1 MTAANQTIR
10 LIWTLLDISGK
21 TKDHIKARY
30 DLQEMGIRKNLH
42 PKDVGGGRA
51 EIAKSCF
58 SMTPEEK
65 STFCGV
71 LKGAKLPDG
80 SASNI
85 SRCVKVSERK
95 IYGYKSHDAH
105 FMLHYLL
112 QIAITSTMPKSVAQ
126 PLIRLGCFFRS
137 LCQKVIQIHDLNN
150 LEDEIAEVL
159 CQLEM
164 VFPPS
169 FFDVMVHLPIHL
181 ANEARLGGPVQF
193 RWMYPIERYLC
204 KLKGYVRNRSRPEG
218 SIAEGYLA
226 EEAITLCSRYL
237 HTSVDTRLNRK
248 SRNYDNSDLLEVDE
262 IDYFTSIGRPL
273 GGKKNG
279 KPFHLDCDYLAQAHR
294 YILFNCEDIE
304 VYISEHDD
312 IVNSHTKKRQWD
324 KAKAQSQNFSEWFKT
339 RAMRDDV
346 PLKLQELSKGPN
358 DVAKRFSGYVVN
370 GYRFHTMERDA
381 RRKTQNSGVTLVSL
395 TASFASSKDENP
407 LTEPVTFFGAIK
419 DIIELNYYGHFK
431 FVLFRCDWYEVEKE
445 KYGLTCVHFNKK
457 CYQDDAFV
465 IASQVQQCF
474 YIQDPFNANRHYVN
488 RTDPRDLFNMGNQSE
503 FEATSVNARTDDEFN
518 LVREDMPT
526 TILEK
531 PSDEGTEDEDDSDFD
546 DTLYD
551 YMD

>member
-1 MTAANQTIR
+1 
-10 LIWTLLDISGK
+10 LDISGK

-237 HTSVDTRLNRK
+237 HTSVDTRLNRR
-248 SRNYDNSDLLEVDE
+248 SRNCDNSDLIDVDE

-279 KPFHLDCDYLAQAHR
+279 KPFHLDFDSLAQAHR
-294 YILFNCEDIE
+294 YILFNCDEVQ
-304 VYISEHDD
+304 VYIRC
-312 IVNSHTKKRQWD
+312 VNTVQYLLYSSLD
-324 KAKAQSQNFSEWFKT
+324 E
-339 RAMRDDV
+339 
-346 PLKLQELSKGPN
+346 KL
-358 DVAKRFSGYVVN
+358 F
-370 GYRFHTMERDA
+370 
-381 RRKTQNSGVTLVSL
+381 
-395 TASFASSKDENP
+395 
-407 LTEPVTFFGAIK
+407 
-419 DIIELNYYGHFK
+419 
-431 FVLFRCDWYEVEKE
+431 
-445 KYGLTCVHFNKK
+445 
-457 CYQDDAFV
+457 
-465 IASQVQQCF
+465 
-474 YIQDPFNANRHYVN
+474 
-488 RTDPRDLFNMGNQSE
+488 
-503 FEATSVNARTDDEFN
+503 
-518 LVREDMPT
+518 
-526 TILEK
+526 
-531 PSDEGTEDEDDSDFD
+531 
-546 DTLYD
+546 
-551 YMD
+551 

>member
-1 MTAANQTIR
+1 
-10 LIWTLLDISGK
+10 L
-21 TKDHIKARY
+21 Y
-30 DLQEMGIRKNLH
+30 
-42 PKDVGGGRA
+42 
-51 EIAKSCF
+51 
-58 SMTPEEK
+58 
-65 STFCGV
+65 
-71 LKGAKLPDG
+71 
-80 SASNI
+80 
-85 SRCVKVSERK
+85 
-95 IYGYKSHDAH
+95 
-105 FMLHYLL
+105 
-112 QIAITSTMPKSVAQ
+112 
-126 PLIRLGCFFRS
+126 
-137 LCQKVIQIHDLNN
+137 
-150 LEDEIAEVL
+150 
-159 CQLEM
+159 
-164 VFPPS
+164 
-169 FFDVMVHLPIHL
+169 
-181 ANEARLGGPVQF
+181 
-193 RWMYPIERYLC
+193 
-204 KLKGYVRNRSRPEG
+204 
-218 SIAEGYLA
+218 
-226 EEAITLCSRYL
+226 
-237 HTSVDTRLNRK
+237 
-248 SRNYDNSDLLEVDE
+248 
-262 IDYFTSIGRPL
+262 
-273 GGKKNG
+273 
-279 KPFHLDCDYLAQAHR
+279 
-294 YILFNCEDIE
+294 
-304 VYISEHDD
+304 SEHDD

>member
-1 MTAANQTIR
+1 MKPEFTMLSLLIPGPQSPGNNIDVYLQPLIEELKVLWEYGVETYDASRNHTFQMRAALLWTISDYPVYAMLSGWSTKGKLACPCCNYNTSSTYLKHSR
-10 LIWTLLDISGK
+10 KMCYMDHRTFLPMDHAWRENTKSFNGENELRSAPALLEGAEILEILKDFNNVFGKTRKQKQDGPWKKRSIFFELPYWAYNTLRHNLDVMHIEKNICDNIIGTLLDISGK

-204 KLKGYVRNRSRPEG
+204 KLKGYVRNRSRQK
-218 SIAEGYLA
+218 
-226 EEAITLCSRYL
+226 
-237 HTSVDTRLNRK
+237 V
-248 SRNYDNSDLLEVDE
+248 LLL
-262 IDYFTSIGRPL
+262 R
-273 GGKKNG
+273 
-279 KPFHLDCDYLAQAHR
+279 
-294 YILFNCEDIE
+294 
-304 VYISEHDD
+304 
-312 IVNSHTKKRQWD
+312 
-324 KAKAQSQNFSEWFKT
+324 
-339 RAMRDDV
+339 
-346 PLKLQELSKGPN
+346 
-358 DVAKRFSGYVVN
+358 
-370 GYRFHTMERDA
+370 
-381 RRKTQNSGVTLVSL
+381 
-395 TASFASSKDENP
+395 
-407 LTEPVTFFGAIK
+407 
-419 DIIELNYYGHFK
+419 
-431 FVLFRCDWYEVEKE
+431 
-445 KYGLTCVHFNKK
+445 
-457 CYQDDAFV
+457 V
-465 IASQVQQCF
+465 IW
-474 YIQDPFNANRHYVN
+474 
-488 RTDPRDLFNMGNQSE
+488 
-503 FEATSVNARTDDEFN
+503 
-518 LVREDMPT
+518 
-526 TILEK
+526 
-531 PSDEGTEDEDDSDFD
+531 
-546 DTLYD
+546 
-551 YMD
+551 